1 MKLRS
6 YQQSAVN
13 RALARTER
21 SLLLVSPT
29 GSGKTTIAAAIA
41 QAASL
46 DGERVLACAHRDEL
60 VDQLHGTLSGLLGG
74 DHVGMVAAG
83 RLGGESD
90 VTVASLPTLMA
101 RAQRPQADLV
111 ILDEAHH
118 AAASTFAALLASYPQ
133 SRIIGLTAT
142 PQRGDGRG
150 LGMFDAL
157 HVVTTPRELEAAG
170 WLVPMEIIRPARQL
184 RPGQIAQRPV
194 DAWLAHAHGR
204 PTIVFCSSVAH
215 AEQTAAEFRAT
226 GAAAWAI
233 DAKTDDKMRR
243 GCMLA
248 FRDGELQILCN
259 VAILTEGT
267 DLPRASCAILARG
280 CGTQGLFMQMAGRI
294 ARPHAESGK
303 RDALLIDLRGVSHT
317 HDHPYADREYT
328 LDGRGI
334 RKRTDPEVDPGRWCR
349 VCGAAVEPATAC
361 AECGIEAA
369 AAKPIKVTNSPL
381 VKYAAARR
389 AGADKRAENLRLWR
403 QIQRARGYKRHYAEG
418 RYKAVYGTW
427 PPTEVQALARE

>member
-29 GSGKTTIAAAIA
+29 GSGKTTIAAATA
-41 QAASL
+41 QAVSL
-46 DGERVLACAHRDEL
+46 DGERVLVCAHRDEL
-60 VDQLHGTLSGLLGG
+60 VEQLHGTLSGLLGSE
-74 DHVGMVAAG
+74 HIGMVASG
-83 RLGGESD
+83 RVGGEGE

-101 RAQRPQADLV
+101 RDQWPAADWV
-111 ILDEAHH
+111 IFDEAHH
-118 AAASTFAALLASYPQ
+118 CAAETWSRARAQYPNA
-133 SRIIGLTAT
+133 RIIGLTAT

-194 DAWLAHAHGR
+194 DAWREHASAR
-204 PTIVFCSSVAH
+204 STLVFCQSVEH
-215 AEQTAAEFRAT
+215 AWAVADEFGGDIATVVHATTAPERRAQAIADFRAGHT
-226 GAAAWAI
+226 
-233 DAKTDDKMRR
+233 
-243 GCMLA
+243 
-248 FRDGELQILCN
+248 QILCN

-280 CGTQGLFMQMAGRI
+280 CGTQSLFMQMAGRI
-294 ARPHAESGK
+294 ARPHTESHK
-303 RDALLIDLRGVSHT
+303 RNALLIDLRGVSHT
-317 HDHPYADREYT
+317 HGHPYDEREYT

-381 VKYAAARR
+381 LKYAAARR

-418 RYKAVYGTW
+418 RYRAVYGTW
-427 PPTEVQALARE
+427 PPAEVQALARE